1 MFLILSSNLHKND
14 IEQLLFEICENLI
27 EVKGDKA
34 LKFQE
39 QISTGRKKKELFK
52 ILENISIYHF
62 MVDLL

>member
-1 MFLILSSNLHKND
+1 MTLSNY
-14 IEQLLFEICENLI
+14 FEICENPI

-34 LKFQE
+34 VKFQE
-39 QISTGRKKKELFK
+39 QISTERKKKELFK